1 MATAKIVRISD
12 KTTNKHDV
20 ECRIGFT
27 ADYIKDAVFYSGQ
40 IVYTENEELFD
51 QFEIGLEVELK

>member
-12 KTTNKHDV
+12 KTINKNNV

-27 ADYIKDAVFYSGQ
+27 SDYIKDKVFHAGQ
-40 IVYTENEELFD
+40 IVYTENSELFD

>member
-1 MATAKIVRISD
+1 MATAKIVRVLD
-12 KTTNKHDV
+12 KTVNKNGV

-27 ADYIKDAVFYSGQ
+27 ADSIIENVFREGK

-51 QFEIGLEVELK
+51 QFEIGLQVELE